1 MQGEVRDEALCALGK
16 LAGPA
21 LRWLAIFGRKFYEP
35 SFLHLPIHRKA
46 VKPLTN
52 ISVPHK

>member
-21 LRWLAIFGRKFYEP
+21 LRWLAIFGRTFYEP